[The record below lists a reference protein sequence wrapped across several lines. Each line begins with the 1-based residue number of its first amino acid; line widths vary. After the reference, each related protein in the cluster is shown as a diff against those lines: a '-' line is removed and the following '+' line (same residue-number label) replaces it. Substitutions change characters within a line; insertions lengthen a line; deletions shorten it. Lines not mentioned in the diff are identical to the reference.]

1 MLVTEGLGVAVAAPN
16 LSFFFWRNAMKSF
29 IDLRSDT
36 VTKPT
41 PAMRKA
47 MAEAEVGDDVY
58 GEDPTVNALQEKL
71 AKLLGK
77 EASIFAASGTMAN
90 QLAIKAHTQP
100 GDELIM
106 EATSHPYNFEGG
118 AIAAISGVQVYCL
131 HGVRGILDPSQIETA
146 IRPADHHYAVTRL
159 VCIENTH
166 NRGAGSI
173 YPLKTMEEIYK
184 IAKARGLMVHLDGAR
199 LFNASVAT
207 GIKPH
212 EYARFADS
220 VSVCIS
226 KGLGCPVGSL
236 VAGSREFVDRIHRF
250 RKMIGGGMRQVGILA
265 AAGIYALD
273 HHVDRL
279 KEDHDNAKRL
289 ATGLKEIR
297 GITVNP
303 DHVETN
309 IIIFGVAGTGMT
321 SPAVRDAMKNEG
333 VLMNALPG
341 NEIRLVTHLDVS
353 RDDIDKSLAAFRKV
367 IR

>member
-1 MLVTEGLGVAVAAPN
+1 MPDY
-16 LSFFFWRNAMKSF
+16 

-58 GEDPTVNALQEKL
+58 GEDPTVNALQGKVAE
-71 AKLLGK
+71 LLGK
-77 EASIFAASGTMAN
+77 EAAIFVASGTMAN

-118 AIAAISGVQVYCL
+118 AIAAISGVQVYCIQ
-131 HGVRGILDPSQIETA
+131 GVRGILNASQIEAA

-159 VCIENTH
+159 VCMENTH
-166 NRGAGSI
+166 NRGGGSI
-173 YPLKTMEEIYK
+173 YHLRNMQEIFRV
-184 IAKARGLMVHLDGAR
+184 AKAKGLSVHLDGAR
-199 LFNASVAT
+199 LWNASVAT
-207 GIKPH
+207 GVTLN
-212 EYARFADS
+212 EYAQCADS

-236 VAGSREFVDRIHRF
+236 VAGSKEFVDRVHRF
-250 RKMIGGGMRQVGILA
+250 RKMVGGGLRQAGILA

-289 ATGLKEIR
+289 ALGLKEIR
-297 GITVNP
+297 GIAVNP

-341 NEIRLVTHLDVS
+341 NEIRVVTHLDVT
-353 RDDIDKSLAAFRKV
+353 RDDIDKALAAFRKV
-367 IR
+367 ILKK

>member
-1 MLVTEGLGVAVAAPN
+1 
-16 LSFFFWRNAMKSF
+16 
-29 IDLRSDT
+29 
-36 VTKPT
+36 
-41 PAMRKA
+41 
-47 MAEAEVGDDVY
+47 
-58 GEDPTVNALQEKL
+58 
-71 AKLLGK
+71 
-77 EASIFAASGTMAN
+77 MAN

-100 GDELIM
+100 GDEVIM

-131 HGVRGILDPSQIETA
+131 QGVRGILHASQVEA
-146 IRPADHHYAVTRL
+146 AVRPADHHYAVTRL
-159 VCIENTH
+159 VCMENTH
-166 NRGAGSI
+166 NRGGGSI
-173 YPLKTMEEIYK
+173 YHLGNMQEIFRV
-184 IAKARGLMVHLDGAR
+184 AKAKGLSVHLDGAR
-199 LFNASVAT
+199 LWNASVAT
-207 GIKPH
+207 GVKLK
-212 EYARFADS
+212 EYAKCAHS

-236 VAGSREFVDRIHRF
+236 VAGSKEFVDRIHRF
-250 RKMIGGGMRQVGILA
+250 RKMVGGGLRQAGILA

-279 KEDHDNAKRL
+279 KEDHANARRL
-289 ATGLKEIR
+289 ALGLKEIR
-297 GITVNP
+297 GISVNP

-341 NEIRLVTHLDVS
+341 NEIRLVTHLDVTQ
-353 RDDIDKSLAAFRKV
+353 DDIDKASAAFRKV

>member
-1 MLVTEGLGVAVAAPN
+1 MKRDRFT
-16 LSFFFWRNAMKSF
+16 LSLNFRHIFSGGAMSNF

-41 PAMRKA
+41 AAMRKA

-58 GEDPTVNALQEKL
+58 GEDPTVNALQEKV
-71 AKLLGK
+71 ARILGK
-77 EASIFAASGTMAN
+77 EAAIYVASGTMAN
-90 QLAIKAHTQP
+90 QLAIKSHTQP

-131 HGVRGILDPSQIETA
+131 QGVRGILDASQIEAA
-146 IRPADHHYAVTRL
+146 IRPTDHHYAVTRL

-166 NRGAGSI
+166 NRGGGSI
-173 YPLKTMEEIYK
+173 YPLKKMEEIYRL
-184 IAKARGLMVHLDGAR
+184 AKSKGLLVHLDGAR
-199 LFNASVAT
+199 LWNASVAT

-212 EYARFADS
+212 EYAQYADS

-226 KGLGCPVGSL
+226 KGLGAPVGSL
-236 VAGSREFVDRIHRF
+236 VAGSKTFIDRVHRF

-279 KEDHDNAKRL
+279 KEDHDNAKTSR
-289 ATGLKEIR
+289 
-297 GITVNP
+297 
-303 DHVETN
+303 H
-309 IIIFGVAGTGMT
+309 GT
-321 SPAVRDAMKNEG
+321 
-333 VLMNALPG
+333 PG
-341 NEIRLVTHLDVS
+341 NQRDLLQSRPCRDQHHHLWRGQD
-353 RDDIDKSLAAFRKV
+353 RDDTRRTARGHEKGRGSDERP
-367 IR
+367 RQ

>member
-1 MLVTEGLGVAVAAPN
+1 MPDY
-16 LSFFFWRNAMKSF
+16 

-58 GEDPTVNALQEKL
+58 GEDPTVNALQGKVAE
-71 AKLLGK
+71 LLGK
-77 EASIFAASGTMAN
+77 EAAIFVASGTMAN

-118 AIAAISGVQVYCL
+118 AIAAISGVQVYCIQ
-131 HGVRGILDPSQIETA
+131 GVRGILNASQIEAA

-159 VCIENTH
+159 VCMENTH
-166 NRGAGSI
+166 NRGGGSI
-173 YPLKTMEEIYK
+173 YHLRNMQEIFGV
-184 IAKARGLMVHLDGAR
+184 AKAKGLSVHLDGAR
-199 LFNASVAT
+199 LWNASVAT
-207 GIKPH
+207 GVKLK
-212 EYARFADS
+212 EYAQCSDS

-236 VAGSREFVDRIHRF
+236 VAGSKEFVDRVHRF
-250 RKMIGGGMRQVGILA
+250 RKMVGGGMRQAGILA

-289 ATGLKEIR
+289 ALGLKEIR
-297 GITVNP
+297 GIAVNP

-309 IIIFGVAGTGMT
+309 IIIFGVAGTGMS
-321 SPAVRDAMKNEG
+321 SPAVRDAMQKEG

-341 NEIRLVTHLDVS
+341 NEIRVVTHLDVS
-353 RDDIDKSLAAFRKV
+353 RDDIDKALAAFKKV
-367 IR
+367 ILKR

>member
-1 MLVTEGLGVAVAAPN
+1 MPDY
-16 LSFFFWRNAMKSF
+16 

-58 GEDPTVNALQEKL
+58 GEDPTVNALQGKVAE
-71 AKLLGK
+71 LLGK
-77 EASIFAASGTMAN
+77 EAAIFVASGTMAN

-118 AIAAISGVQVYCL
+118 AIAAISGVQVYCIQ
-131 HGVRGILDPSQIETA
+131 GVRGILNASQIEAA

-159 VCIENTH
+159 VCMENTH
-166 NRGAGSI
+166 NRGGGSI
-173 YPLKTMEEIYK
+173 YHLRNMQEIFGV
-184 IAKARGLMVHLDGAR
+184 AKAKGLSVHLDGAR
-199 LFNASVAT
+199 LWNASVAT
-207 GIKPH
+207 GVKLK
-212 EYARFADS
+212 EYAQCADS

-236 VAGSREFVDRIHRF
+236 VAGSKEFVDRVHRF
-250 RKMIGGGMRQVGILA
+250 RKMVGGGLRQAGILA

-289 ATGLKEIR
+289 ALGLKEIR
-297 GITVNP
+297 GIAVNP

-309 IIIFGVAGTGMT
+309 IIIFGVAGTGMS
-321 SPAVRDAMKNEG
+321 SPAVRDAMQKEG

-341 NEIRLVTHLDVS
+341 NEIRVVTHLDVS
-353 RDDIDKSLAAFRKV
+353 RDDIEKALLAFRKV
-367 IR
+367 ILKK

>member
-1 MLVTEGLGVAVAAPN
+1 
-16 LSFFFWRNAMKSF
+16 
-29 IDLRSDT
+29 
-36 VTKPT
+36 
-41 PAMRKA
+41 
-47 MAEAEVGDDVY
+47 
-58 GEDPTVNALQEKL
+58 
-71 AKLLGK
+71 
-77 EASIFAASGTMAN
+77 MAN

-131 HGVRGILDPSQIETA
+131 QGVRGILDASQIEAA
-146 IRPADHHYAVTRL
+146 IRPTDHHYAVTRL
-159 VCIENTH
+159 VCMENTH
-166 NRGAGSI
+166 NRGGGSI
-173 YPLKTMEEIYK
+173 YPLKNMQEIFK
-184 IAKARGLMVHLDGAR
+184 VAKARGLMVHLDGAR
-199 LFNASVAT
+199 LWNASVAT

-212 EYARFADS
+212 EYARYADS

-236 VAGSREFVDRIHRF
+236 VSGSKEFVDRIHRF
-250 RKMIGGGMRQVGILA
+250 RKMVGGGMRQAGILA

-279 KEDHDNAKRL
+279 KEDHENAKRL
-289 ATGLKEIR
+289 ALGLKEIT
-297 GITVNP
+297 GTTVNP

-321 SPAVRDAMKNEG
+321 SPALRDAMQQEG
-333 VLMNALPG
+333 ILMNALG
-341 NEIRLVTHLDVS
+341 NNQIRLVTHLDVS
-353 RDDIDKSLAAFRKV
+353 REDIDKALLAFRKV

>member
-1 MLVTEGLGVAVAAPN
+1 MGG
-16 LSFFFWRNAMKSF
+16 F

-58 GEDPTVNALQEKL
+58 GEDPTVNALQEKT
-71 AKLLGK
+71 ANLLGK
-77 EASIFAASGTMAN
+77 EAAIFVASGTMAN

-131 HGVRGILDPSQIETA
+131 QGVRGILDPSQIEAA

-159 VCIENTH
+159 VCMENTH
-166 NRGAGSI
+166 NRGGGSI
-173 YPLKTMEEIYK
+173 TPLKTMQEIFRV
-184 IAKARGLMVHLDGAR
+184 AKSKGLFVHLDGAR
-199 LFNASVAT
+199 LWNAAVAT
-207 GIKPH
+207 GVKPK
-212 EYARFADS
+212 EYAQCADS

-236 VAGSREFVDRIHRF
+236 VAGSRDFVDRIHRF
-250 RKMIGGGMRQVGILA
+250 RKMVGGGMRQAGILA

-279 KEDHDNAKRL
+279 KEDHENAKRL
-289 ATGLKEIR
+289 ALGLKEIK
-297 GITVNP
+297 GTTVNP
-303 DHVETN
+303 EHVETN

-321 SPAVRDAMKNEG
+321 SPAVRDAMHKEG
-333 VLMNALPG
+333 VLMNALG
-341 NEIRLVTHLDVS
+341 SNQIRLVTHLDVS
-353 RDDIDKSLAAFRKV
+353 RKDIDKALEAFRKV

>member
-1 MLVTEGLGVAVAAPN
+1 MPDY
-16 LSFFFWRNAMKSF
+16 

-58 GEDPTVNALQEKL
+58 GEDPTVNALQGKVAE
-71 AKLLGK
+71 LLGK
-77 EASIFAASGTMAN
+77 EAAIFVASGTMAN

-118 AIAAISGVQVYCL
+118 AIAAISGVQVYCIQ
-131 HGVRGILDPSQIETA
+131 GVRGILNASQIEAA

-159 VCIENTH
+159 VCMENTH
-166 NRGAGSI
+166 NRGGGSI
-173 YPLKTMEEIYK
+173 YHLRNMQEIFGV
-184 IAKARGLMVHLDGAR
+184 AKAKGLSVHLDGAR
-199 LFNASVAT
+199 LWNASVAT
-207 GIKPH
+207 GVKLK
-212 EYARFADS
+212 EYAQCADS

-236 VAGSREFVDRIHRF
+236 VAGSKEFVDRVHRF
-250 RKMIGGGMRQVGILA
+250 RKMVGGGLRQAGILA

-289 ATGLKEIR
+289 ALGLKEIR
-297 GITVNP
+297 GIAVNP

-309 IIIFGVAGTGMT
+309 IIIFGVAGTGMS
-321 SPAVRDAMKNEG
+321 SPAVRDAMQKEG

-341 NEIRLVTHLDVS
+341 NEIRVVTHLDVS
-353 RDDIDKSLAAFRKV
+353 RDDIDKALAAFKKV
-367 IR
+367 ILKR

>member
-1 MLVTEGLGVAVAAPN
+1 MAG
-16 LSFFFWRNAMKSF
+16 F

-58 GEDPTVNALQEKL
+58 GEDPTVNALQEKV
-71 AKLLGK
+71 ANLLGK
-77 EASIFAASGTMAN
+77 EAAIFVASGTMAN
-90 QLAIKAHTQP
+90 QLAIKAHTHP

-131 HGVRGILDPSQIETA
+131 QGVRGILDSSQIEAA

-159 VCIENTH
+159 VCMENTH
-166 NRGAGSI
+166 NRGGGSI
-173 YPLKTMEEIYK
+173 YPLKNMQEIFRL
-184 IAKARGLMVHLDGAR
+184 AKAKGLSVHLDGAR
-199 LFNASVAT
+199 LWNAAVAT
-207 GIKPH
+207 GVKPK
-212 EYARFADS
+212 EYAQWADS

-250 RKMIGGGMRQVGILA
+250 RKMVGGGMRQAGILA

-279 KEDHDNAKRL
+279 QEDHESARRL
-289 ATGLKEIR
+289 ALGLKEIK
-297 GITVNP
+297 GTTLNP

-333 VLMNALPG
+333 VLMNALG
-341 NEIRLVTHLDVS
+341 NDHIRLVTHLDVT
-353 RDDIDKSLAAFRKV
+353 RKDIDKALEAFRKV